1 MFVPNPYRPGAGET
15 PTYLAGRD
23 KTLEEGEKILTT
35 ISYGYPA
42 RSEIFYGLRGVGKTV
57 LLNRLMDIGIERG
70 IVSESIE
77 IENRSKSFQS
87 ELALKVYK
95 LMVQLSRTKQ
105 LEAYMIR
112 ALGILKAFSL
122 KYSNDGFTTE
132 ISVDPV
138 QGIAN
143 TGNISNDISELFL
156 ALGSVAKH
164 QKKGVAIFI
173 DEMQILRVADMEAL
187 FVAIH
192 RVNQKGYPL
201 VLFGAGLPK
210 IIKIAG
216 RVKSYAERLFLFVKI
231 GSLDKESAAL
241 ALTKPAE
248 GLGIS
253 YTPDAINEV
262 LRITEGYPYF
272 LQEYGSQIWDLKQ
285 DNTIT
290 LGTVKAAYREFESRI
305 DESFFRVRYEKATH
319 RELEFMLAMVKTGAL
334 PCTIRQVANILHVK
348 LQSISVL
355 RAQLIHKGF
364 IYDSSRGEID
374 FTVPQFG
381 EYLKRVTYPHG

>member
-1 MFVPNPYRPGAGET
+1 MYIPNPYRPGAGET
-15 PTYLAGRD
+15 PAYLAGRD
-23 KTLEEGEKILTT
+23 RTLEDGEKILTT

-42 RSEIFYGLRGVGKTV
+42 RSEIYYGLRGVGKTV
-57 LLNRLMDIGIERG
+57 LLNRLMDIGAELG
-70 IVSESIE
+70 VASESIE
-77 IENRSKSFQS
+77 IENRNKNFKS

-95 LMVQLSRTKQ
+95 LMTQMSRAKQ
-105 LEAYMIR
+105 LESYMVR

-143 TGNISNDISELFL
+143 TGNASNDISELFL

-164 QKKGVAIFI
+164 QKKGAAIFI
-173 DEMQILRVADMEAL
+173 DEMQIMNAADMEAL

-216 RVKSYAERLFLFVKI
+216 KVKSYAERLFLFVKI
-231 GSLDKESAAL
+231 DSLDMDAAAL

-248 GLGIS
+248 ELQVS
-253 YTPDAINEV
+253 YTPDAVQEV

-272 LQEYGSQIWDLKQ
+272 LQEYGSAIWETKRGS
-285 DNTIT
+285 TIT
-290 LGTVKAAYREFESRI
+290 LNDVKAAYAEFEHRI
-305 DESFFRVRYEKATH
+305 DESFFRIRYEKATH
-319 RELEFMLAMVKTGAL
+319 REIEFMLAMVETGTL

-355 RAQLIHKGF
+355 RAQLIHKGL
-364 IYDSSRGEID
+364 IYDSSRGMID

-381 EYLKRVTYPHG
+381 QYLKRMCG

>member
-1 MFVPNPYRPGAGET
+1 MYIPNPYRPGAGET
-15 PTYLAGRD
+15 PAYLAGRD
-23 KTLEEGEKILTT
+23 RTLEDGEKILTT

-42 RSEIFYGLRGVGKTV
+42 RSEIYYGLRGVGKTV
-57 LLNRLMDIGIERG
+57 LLNRLMDIGTELG
-70 IVSESIE
+70 VASESIE
-77 IENRSKSFQS
+77 IENRNKNFKS

-95 LMVQLSRTKQ
+95 LMTQMSRAKQ
-105 LEAYMIR
+105 LESYMVR

-143 TGNISNDISELFL
+143 TGNASNDISELFL

-164 QKKGVAIFI
+164 QKKGAAIFI
-173 DEMQILRVADMEAL
+173 DEMQIMNAADMEAL
-187 FVAIH
+187 FVSIH

-216 RVKSYAERLFLFVKI
+216 KVKSYAERLFLFVKI
-231 GSLDKESAAL
+231 GSLDMDAAAL

-248 GLGIS
+248 ALQVS
-253 YTPDAINEV
+253 YTPDAVQEV

-272 LQEYGSQIWDLKQ
+272 LQEYGSAIWETKQ
-285 DNTIT
+285 GPTIT
-290 LGTVKAAYREFESRI
+290 LNDVKAAYAEFEHRI

-319 RELEFMLAMVKTGAL
+319 REIEFMLAMVETGTL
-334 PCTIRQVANILHVK
+334 PCTIRQVASILHVK

-355 RAQLIHKGF
+355 RAQLIHKGL
-364 IYDSSRGEID
+364 IYDSSRGMID

-381 EYLKRVTYPHG
+381 QYLKRMCG